1 MKLFQTIL
9 VTLTMTL
16 ANSYKLLKNGVV
28 TGEAWLHYER
38 SGLLNK
44 ALAKRIPERH
54 VVAAQ
59 RIQNKK
65 RPAASCSHCR
75 IIERETGPEAQTKAG
90 TKANSTKQAKKSI
103 QPIQIIPQ
111 LNELIIY

>member
-38 SGLLNK
+38 SGLLNE

-59 RIQNKK
+59 RIQNKNVQQLRAVIAELLK
-65 RPAASCSHCR
+65 GKPDQK
-75 IIERETGPEAQTKAG
+75 P
-90 TKANSTKQAKKSI
+90 KQKLGRK
-103 QPIQIIPQ
+103 QIPQ
-111 LNELIIY
+111 NKRKNRFNRFKKFHN

>member
-1 MKLFQTIL
+1 MNFFQTIL

-59 RIQNKK
+59 RIQNK
-65 RPAASCSHCR
+65 
-75 IIERETGPEAQTKAG
+75 
-90 TKANSTKQAKKSI
+90 NVKQLRAVIAELLKGKSD
-103 QPIQIIPQ
+103 QKPKQKLGRKQIPQ
-111 LNELIIY
+111 NKRKNRFNRFKKFHN

>member
-1 MKLFQTIL
+1 
-9 VTLTMTL
+9 MTL
-16 ANSYKLLKNGVV
+16 ANGYKLLKNGVV

-59 RIQNKK
+59 RIQNKNVQQL
-65 RPAASCSHCR
+65 RAVIAELLQSAM
-75 IIERETGPEAQTKAG
+75 ETRPEAQTKAG
-90 TKANSTKQAKKSI
+90 TKANST
-103 QPIQIIPQ
+103 
-111 LNELIIY
+111 